1 MTHRVMRIDDEEN
14 GGEEE
19 DEHIGLSIAIVIALG
34 TITSTPLFKIK
45 LKNYLIKNKNITN
58 YF

>member
-1 MTHRVMRIDDEEN
+1 MTHRVMRIDDE
-14 GGEEE
+14 G

-34 TITSTPLFKIK
+34 TITSMPLFKIK

>member
-14 GGEEE
+14 GSDEE
-19 DEHIGLSIAIVIALG
+19 DGHIRLSIANVIALG